1 MSSIYTA
8 FCNNTTDLQSVVND
22 IDRYDRKRVLPGNF
36 VRANSD
42 SSDPEYHLYHLHN
55 SGDVSG
61 QFYLDGKE
69 MTKVSDGPNA
79 VGEYRYTAS
88 TDLLEYYDNGT
99 TPSALNSSVLEAGQD
114 WDTLKTTVCKEQA
127 DLMRSYLDRPIYK
140 RANTTYQGA
149 SERNY
154 DFIIVRINAILA
166 CADLVRGHDPEK
178 AQIIE
183 EMATNPDGTGLLDKL
198 KRREYVMSNE
208 TSFASE
214 KGVIQEISLHNS
226 TTGYLEDI
234 KLHGPPNVDYD
245 EVRVVISTG
254 GTFALGTTSPVK
266 YDVYV
271 KNSNG
276 IRMNK
281 VVNAE
286 QVNGDYQ
293 VLAYGARIRFQAGYY
308 VAADEWSII
317 FQSDEL
323 PVGTI
328 KSGQVYR

>member
-1 MSSIYTA
+1 MSSIYSA
-8 FCNNTTDLQSVVND
+8 FCNNTTDLQSVVSD
-22 IDRYDRKRVLPGNF
+22 IDKYDRKRVLMTNF
-36 VRANSD
+36 VASGTSN
-42 SSDPEYHLYHLHN
+42 LYYLHN
-55 SGDVSG
+55 AGYVD
-61 QFYLDGKE
+61 QLYMDGAE
-69 MTKVSDGPNA
+69 QTKVSDTPNA
-79 VGEYRYTAS
+79 MNEYEYDSNSDRLQVYIGGSSAS
-88 TDLLEYYDNGT
+88 DMNTRVFE
-99 TPSALNSSVLEAGQD
+99 SGQD
-114 WDTLKTTVCKEQA
+114 WSGLKTTVCKEQA

-154 DFIIVRINAILA
+154 DFIVVRINAILA
-166 CADLVRGHDPEK
+166 CADLVRSHDPDK
-178 AQIIE
+178 ADEIE
-183 EMATNPDGTGLLDKL
+183 AMATNPDGSGLLDKL

-214 KGVIQEISLHNS
+214 KGVIQEISLNGS
-226 TTGYLEDI
+226 TTGYIEDI
-234 KLHGPPNVDYD
+234 MLHGPPNVDYD

-254 GTFALGTTSPVK
+254 GTFALGTSSPVK

-276 IRMNK
+276 IRMQK
-281 VVNAE
+281 VVDAE

-293 VLAYGARIRFQAGYY
+293 SLAYGARIRFQAGVY
-308 VAADEWSII
+308 VADDEWSII

-328 KSGQVYR
+328 KSGQIYR

>member
-1 MSSIYTA
+1 MSSIYSA
-8 FCNNTTDLQSVVND
+8 FCNNTTDLQSVVSD
-22 IDRYDRKRVLPGNF
+22 IDKYDRKRVLAPNF
-36 VRANSD
+36 TTTDTSN
-42 SSDPEYHLYHLHN
+42 LYQLN
-55 SGDVSG
+55 NTGFIG
-61 QFYLDGKE
+61 QLYKDGVE
-69 MTKVSDGPNA
+69 MTAVTDTPNA
-79 VGEYRYTAS
+79 DNEYNYSSS
-88 TDLLEYYDNGT
+88 TDSFQFFLASSSV
-99 TPSALNSSVLEAGQD
+99 SALNSAVFESGQD
-114 WDTLKTTVCKEQA
+114 WDTLKSTVCKEQA

-166 CADLVRGHDPEK
+166 CADLVRSSDPEK
-178 AQIIE
+178 ADVIE
-183 EMATNPDGTGLLDKL
+183 AMAISPDGDGLLDKL

-214 KGVIQEISLHNS
+214 KGVIQEISLNGS
-226 TTGYLEDI
+226 TTGYVEDI
-234 KLHGPPNVDYD
+234 KLHGPPAVDYD

-271 KNSNG
+271 KNSEG
-276 IRMNK
+276 LRMHK
-281 VVNAE
+281 VVDAE

-293 VLAYGARIRFQAGYY
+293 PLAYGARIRLQAGVY
-308 VAADEWSII
+308 VANDEWSII

-328 KSGQVYR
+328 KSGQIYR

>member
-1 MSSIYTA
+1 MSSIYSA
-8 FCNNTTDLQSVVND
+8 FCNNTTDLQSVVSD
-22 IDRYDRKRVLPGNF
+22 IDKYDRKRVLAPNF
-36 VRANSD
+36 TTTDTSN
-42 SSDPEYHLYHLHN
+42 LYQLN
-55 SGDVSG
+55 NTGFIG
-61 QFYLDGKE
+61 QLYKDGVE
-69 MTKVSDGPNA
+69 MTVVTDTPNA
-79 VGEYRYTAS
+79 DNEYNYSSS
-88 TDLLEYYDNGT
+88 TDSFQFFLASSSV
-99 TPSALNSSVLEAGQD
+99 SALNSAVFESGQD
-114 WDTLKTTVCKEQA
+114 WDTLKSTVCKEQA

-166 CADLVRGHDPEK
+166 CADLVRSSDQEK
-178 AQIIE
+178 ADVIE
-183 EMATNPDGTGLLDKL
+183 AMAISPDGDGLLDKL

-214 KGVIQEISLHNS
+214 KGVIQEISLNGS
-226 TTGYLEDI
+226 TTGYVEDI
-234 KLHGPPNVDYD
+234 KLHGPPAVDYD

-271 KNSNG
+271 KNSEG
-276 IRMNK
+276 LRMHK
-281 VVNAE
+281 VVDAE

-293 VLAYGARIRFQAGYY
+293 PLAYGARIRLQAGVY
-308 VAADEWSII
+308 VANDEWSII

-328 KSGQVYR
+328 KSGQIYR

>member
-1 MSSIYTA
+1 MSSIYSA
-8 FCNNTTDLQSVVND
+8 FCNNSTDLQSVVSD
-22 IDRYDRKRVLPGNF
+22 IDKYDRKRVLMTNF
-36 VRANSD
+36 VASGT
-42 SSDPEYHLYHLHN
+42 SSLYYLHN
-55 SGDVSG
+55 AGYVD
-61 QFYLDGKE
+61 QLYMDGAE
-69 MTKVSDGPNA
+69 QTKVSDTPNA
-79 VGEYRYTAS
+79 MNEYEYDSNSDRLQVYIGGSSAS
-88 TDLLEYYDNGT
+88 DMNTR
-99 TPSALNSSVLEAGQD
+99 VFEAGQD
-114 WDTLKTTVCKEQA
+114 WSGLKTTVCKEQA

-154 DFIIVRINAILA
+154 DFIVVRINAILA
-166 CADLVRGHDPEK
+166 CADLVRSHDPDK
-178 AQIIE
+178 ADEIE
-183 EMATNPDGTGLLDKL
+183 AMATNPDGSGLLDKL

-214 KGVIQEISLHNS
+214 KGVIQEISLNSS
-226 TTGYLEDI
+226 TTGYIEDI

-254 GTFALGTTSPVK
+254 GTFALGTSSPVK

-276 IRMNK
+276 IRMQK
-281 VVNAE
+281 VVDAE

-293 VLAYGARIRFQAGYY
+293 SLAYGARIRFQAGVY
-308 VAADEWSII
+308 VADDEWSII

-323 PVGTI
+323 PVGTV
-328 KSGQVYR
+328 KSGQIYR